1 MSYDH
6 LIYTTHASRRMYERV
21 IYPRDIRHV
30 LHTGEV
36 IEAYPDDL
44 PLPSYLVLGWIE
56 PEPGRRVPV
65 HVVAADDDVDHQTHV
80 ITVYLPDPDR
90 WTSDYKPITNR

>member
-6 LIYTTHASRRMYERV
+6 LIFTTHASRRMYERV
-21 IYPRDIRHV
+21 IYPRDVRHV

-44 PLPSYLVLGWIE
+44 PLPSYLVLGRAGTR
-56 PEPGRRVPV
+56 PTRARPCGGGRR
-65 HVVAADDDVDHQTHV
+65 
-80 ITVYLPDPDR
+80 
-90 WTSDYKPITNR
+90 